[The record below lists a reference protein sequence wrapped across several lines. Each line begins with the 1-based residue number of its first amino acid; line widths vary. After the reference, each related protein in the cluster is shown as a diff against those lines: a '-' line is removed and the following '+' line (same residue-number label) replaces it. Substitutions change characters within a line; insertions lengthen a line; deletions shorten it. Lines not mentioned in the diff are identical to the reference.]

1 MNKLL
6 LALSVSLIGQIIAWF
21 HMQGQFRWEWAKS
34 YWWIVLG
41 GIPISFAFYY
51 STRWYYEYFNY
62 YWAVRPIGFGLTTI
76 VFGIMTWLLLGEV
89 PNTKTLICL
98 ALSIVIILIQLSD
111 VIKF

>member
-6 LALSVSLIGQIIAWF
+6 LALSVSLIG

-34 YWWIVLG
+34 FWWIVLG

-51 STRWYYEYFNY
+51 STRLYYEHFNY

-76 VFGIMTWLLLGEV
+76 VFGIMTWLFLGEV
-89 PNTKTLICL
+89 PNTKTLICIV
-98 ALSIVIILIQLSD
+98 LSIVIILIQLSD
-111 VIKF
+111 VVKL